1 MLSCDWLG
9 GPGWYCRQTQ
19 RVGPPIHTM
28 TRGRALS
35 HYGKLHTKQLP
46 SEVKTIWYSRDDELP
61 DLPTTGTLA
70 IFDQTDPTQEDRID
84 LARRLVEITPLTD
97 QERVAIQLHVL
108 MDYTLVE
115 TGEFIDRSPER
126 VRQIIAKGLRRF
138 RRWQEQLTGISALEI
153 DPSVMSW
160 FWWSFDARQER
171 KRKQ

>member
-1 MLSCDWLG
+1 MS
-9 GPGWYCRQTQ
+9 
-19 RVGPPIHTM
+19 
-28 TRGRALS
+28 RGRALS

-70 IFDQTDPTQEDRID
+70 IFDQTDPHEEDKID

-108 MDYTLVE
+108 MDYTLAE
-115 TGEFIDRSPER
+115 TGEFLDRSPER
-126 VRQIIAKGLRRF
+126 VRQIVAKGLRRF
-138 RRWQEQLTGISALEI
+138 RRWQEQLTGISALDI
-153 DPSVMSW
+153 DPAVASW

>member
-1 MLSCDWLG
+1 
-9 GPGWYCRQTQ
+9 
-19 RVGPPIHTM
+19 M

-35 HYGKLHTKQLP
+35 HYGKLNTKQLP
-46 SEVKTIWYSRDDELP
+46 SEVKTIWYSRDHELP
-61 DLPTTGTLA
+61 ELPTTGTLA

-126 VRQIIAKGLRRF
+126 VRQIIAKGLRRL
-138 RRWQEQLTGISALEI
+138 RRWQEQLTGISALDI
-153 DPSVMSW
+153 DPAVVSW
-160 FWWSFDARQER
+160 FWWSYDARQER
-171 KRKQ
+171 KRK